1 MFYNEQLSIQPKDA
15 IAKNTDGQIN
25 RDRPIRD
32 IVEATLKLNENI
44 ILDDSSKNLTTDNAI
59 SNTDKSPT
67 AV

>member
-1 MFYNEQLSIQPKDA
+1 MFYNEQLSIQPKDS
-15 IAKNTDGQIN
+15 IAKSSDGQIN

-59 SNTDKSPT
+59 SNPDKSPT

>member
-15 IAKNTDGQIN
+15 ITKSSDGQIN

-44 ILDDSSKNLTTDNAI
+44 ILDDSSKNLTTDNTI
-59 SNTDKSPT
+59 SNPDKSPT